1 MDPILEG
8 LVTTRDDDGR
18 PHLAPMGPRI
28 SADLRRLVLRPFPM
42 SHTFRNLKRSREG
55 VLHVTDDVL
64 LLAKAALG
72 RAELPATFPAT
83 HVDGA
88 VLSDCCRYFEFR
100 VTRIDETG
108 ERMILE
114 AEVVHAATLRDFW
127 GFNRAKHAVLEA
139 AILMT
144 RRHLLPHEEIV
155 AEFRRFAV
163 IVDKTAGPAE
173 REAFD
178 FLLAQLRAG
187 GPA

>member
-8 LVTTRDDDGR
+8 LVTTRDDDDQ
-18 PHLAPMGPRI
+18 PHLAPMGPRV
-28 SADLRRLVLRPFPM
+28 SADFRRLLLRPFPT
-42 SHTFRNLKRSREG
+42 SHTFRNLKRSRAG
-55 VLHVTDDVL
+55 VLHITDDVM

-72 RAELPATFPAT
+72 MADLPATFAAT
-83 HVDGA
+83 HIDGD
-88 VLSDCCRYFEFR
+88 VLCDCCRYFEFR
-100 VTRIDETG
+100 ITRIDETG

-127 GFNRAKHAVLEA
+127 GFNRAKHAMLEA

-144 RRHLLPHEEIV
+144 RRHLLPHDEIV

-178 FLLAQLRAG
+178 FLQKQLRAG